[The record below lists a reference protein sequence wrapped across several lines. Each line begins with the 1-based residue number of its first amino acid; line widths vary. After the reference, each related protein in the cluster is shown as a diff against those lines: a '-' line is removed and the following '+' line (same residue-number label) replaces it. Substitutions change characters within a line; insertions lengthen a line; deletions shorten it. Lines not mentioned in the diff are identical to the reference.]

1 MLFVFI
7 EFSSDQVRQR
17 EEMTDQLRLTL
28 LLLLISL
35 LSLSAEGGRNKRDVS
50 LLSNVEIR
58 SNRNKRDVYTRDPDR
73 QETL

>member
-50 LLSNVEIR
+50 LLSNGELR
-58 SNRNKRDVYTRDPDR
+58 SNRNKRAAYTTDPDR
-73 QETL
+73 QET